1 LSLID
6 KLKQIEV
13 LTFLNDTFKKIYY
26 KYFISGEKLI
36 SKRFYKRL
44 GRDVNLVNPSKFN
57 DKLQWLKLY
66 WHDPIATKCADKY
79 EVRQFVEEKIGD
91 KYLNELLGVY
101 ESVDEINLDELPN
114 SFVLKGTHGSGFNI
128 ICKDK
133 YNMDWEKEYKKMK
146 RWLRIN
152 YYWPFREWVY
162 KDIKP
167 RIICEKYLNDEEG
180 KPPKD
185 YKIFCFHG
193 EPKLIQVD
201 IDRFGSHKSNFYDTE
216 WVLKNIE
223 IENPSDKNIITQKP
237 KGLSKMLELSK
248 ELSRDFPHAR
258 VDFYQVKG
266 SIIFGEITFFHH
278 SGFGEFRPPEFEEE
292 LGAYLQLPKK
302 YNIQ

>member
-1 LSLID
+1 MSLID

-146 RWLRIN
+146 RWLRNN
-152 YYWPFREWVY
+152 YYWSKREWVY

-167 RIICEKYLNDEEG
+167 RIVCEKYLDDGTG
-180 KPPKD
+180 KSPMD
-185 YKIFCFHG
+185 YKIFCFDG

-201 IDRFGSHKSNFYDTE
+201 VDRFGSHKSNFYNTDWTFQ
-216 WVLKNIE
+216 NIE
-223 IENPSDKNIITQKP
+223 IENSSDKDIIIERPST
-237 KGLSKMLELSK
+237 LEDMLELSSK
-248 ELSRDFPHAR
+248 LSMGFPQVR
-258 VDFYQVKG
+258 VDFYNVKG
-266 SIIFGEITFFHH
+266 QVIFGELTFFHH
-278 SGFGEFRPPEFEEE
+278 SGMGNFRPPEFELEF
-292 LGAYLQLPKK
+292 GDYIKLPEKRLK
-302 YNIQ
+302 